1 MLYHVGDKVI
11 HVDHGLG
18 EVVHIEEKTIH
29 GRSANCYVVRTQ
41 ELTVWIPIDDLH
53 QHSLRMPATTD
64 EFEKLFVILNS
75 PSETLPEDRVLRKDQ
90 LSALLRDGQLASIC
104 RVVRD
109 LTHFMRN
116 SKLNDQEKSILER
129 ATKSLITECAYSL
142 GLSKLQAQREVEK
155 QLQA

>member
-1 MLYHVGDKVI
+1 MIYHVGDKVI
-11 HVDHGLG
+11 HVAHGLG

-29 GRSANCYVVRTQ
+29 GRSTNCYVVRTQ
-41 ELTVWIPIDDLH
+41 DLTVWIPIDDL
-53 QHSLRMPATTD
+53 QQNSLRMPATPD
-64 EFEKLFVILNS
+64 EFERLFVILNS

-109 LTHFMRN
+109 LTHFMRT

-129 ATKSLITECAYSL
+129 ATKSLITECTYSL
-142 GLSKLQAQREVEK
+142 GLSTIQAQREVEK
-155 QLQA
+155 QLQM